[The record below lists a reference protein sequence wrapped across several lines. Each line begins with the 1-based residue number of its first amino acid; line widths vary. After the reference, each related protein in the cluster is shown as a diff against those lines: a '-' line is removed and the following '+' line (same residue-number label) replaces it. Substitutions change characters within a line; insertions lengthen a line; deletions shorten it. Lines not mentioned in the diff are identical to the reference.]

1 MKIRELRLA
10 PPGGWRM
17 REHRTNY
24 WARGITFDQMI
35 GHMFQHRV
43 NNKLPIVTPPYE
55 TLAQEAQAWICKE
68 LNERDRKVHCEDA
81 TKKTL
86 VTQPGHMFSLVI
98 SKITGRYAVTCGR
111 CMERMGQMNRWGWWG
126 CWRNRET
133 IVGWMT
139 DEAAGRGHRVDRAHV
154 FSLFQVALREIR
166 QNRNRIAAQDGQA
179 P

>member
-1 MKIRELRLA
+1 MKIRDLRFA
-10 PPGGWRM
+10 PPGNWRYQ
-17 REHRTNY
+17 EARTGF
-24 WARGITFDQMI
+24 WSRGCTFEQMV
-35 GHMFQHRV
+35 GHAAQHRI
-43 NNKLPIVTPPYE
+43 NMNFPIVNPPYD
-55 TLAQEAQAWICKE
+55 TLAQEIQAWLCGQMSE
-68 LNERDRKVHCEDA
+68 ADRQVHCEEA

-133 IVGWMT
+133 IVNWML
-139 DEAAGRGHRVDRAHV
+139 DEAAGRGHRVSREHV
-154 FSLFQVALREIR
+154 FSLFQAALHEIR
-166 QNRNRIAAQDGQA
+166 QSRKRILEQDGQA